1 MATGVAPD
9 WAPRDAKK
17 TPRVFVR
24 RAHRGRWSSNR
35 TELTSPCSL
44 SSVAPSFPPHFLR
57 LLLLKRDLLLCN
69 NGNLFLFLVQC
80 CYLWT

>member
-9 WAPRDAKK
+9 WAPGDAKR

-24 RAHRGRWSSNR
+24 RTGGGGAR
-35 TELTSPCSL
+35 TEPSL
-44 SSVAPSFPPHFLR
+44 PPLLPELPHFLR

-80 CYLWT
+80 CYLS